1 MLFSLS
7 AQATILISKEAVFK
21 NSFVCFFLFP
31 QSNVLL
37 GFNSHLNREI
47 NHVFIPSDFGFL
59 RILHLYAMAA

>member
-1 MLFSLS
+1 MFARLPSM
-7 AQATILISKEAVFK
+7 
-21 NSFVCFFLFP
+21 
-31 QSNVLL
+31 

>member
-1 MLFSLS
+1 MSYVWDICMFARLPSM
-7 AQATILISKEAVFK
+7 
-21 NSFVCFFLFP
+21 
-31 QSNVLL
+31 